1 MRSSVKPDDK
11 YKLRNNKEL
20 LNSVV
25 LEFQRSKPNYPIY
38 KILDTLPF
46 TDDKQII
53 PELGLT
59 NHLKKIYQ
67 YADQSK
73 VKLFVTLCDTNGD
86 SKIDVSEICSILKDI
101 DGGETTAD
109 KVAANLA
116 QIVVSTNESLDEF
129 LEMHQIDQKLP
140 QGPIAFMEFS

>member
-1 MRSSVKPDDK
+1 MDLHDYISGKLSSSDHLLPSILGYLYFQVDLMRSSVKPDDK

-25 LEFQRSKPNYPIY
+25 IEFQRSKPNYPIY

-53 PELGLT
+53 PELGFT

-67 YADQSK
+67 YAD
-73 VKLFVTLCDTNGD
+73 
-86 SKIDVSEICSILKDI
+86 
-101 DGGETTAD
+101 
-109 KVAANLA
+109 
-116 QIVVSTNESLDEF
+116 
-129 LEMHQIDQKLP
+129 
-140 QGPIAFMEFS
+140 